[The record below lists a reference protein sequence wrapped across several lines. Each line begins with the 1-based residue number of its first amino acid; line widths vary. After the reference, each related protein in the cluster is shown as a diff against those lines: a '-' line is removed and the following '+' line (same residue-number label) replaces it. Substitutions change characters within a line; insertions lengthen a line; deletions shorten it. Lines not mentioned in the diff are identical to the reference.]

1 MSPEEE
7 KERYVAQAHEDLHHA
22 LEQIGN
28 VQERMDRFDPVTA
41 RYLGEWLDSFPLTR
55 VNRDEVRSDPWGHER
70 KTEQKGTLVM
80 RAKATRLTDSDG
92 VPWSEASYS

>member
-1 MSPEEE
+1 MSPEEQ
-7 KERYVAQAHEDLHHA
+7 KERYVTQAHEDLHHA

-55 VNRDEVRSDPWGHER
+55 VTPYEARSDQWGHER
-70 KTEQKGTLVM
+70 KTEEKGTLVLKK
-80 RAKATRLTDSDG
+80 AKAAEPAACT
-92 VPWSEASYS
+92 EF